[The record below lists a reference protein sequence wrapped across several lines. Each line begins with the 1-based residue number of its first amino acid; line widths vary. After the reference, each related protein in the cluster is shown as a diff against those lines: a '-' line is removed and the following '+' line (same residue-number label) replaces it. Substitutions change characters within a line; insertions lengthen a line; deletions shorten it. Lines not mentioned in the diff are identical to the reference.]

1 MQVRPNTKCGKKHFR
16 FYLPLESFLLSIT
29 SAPSILGKESLKTKV
44 LPISCP
50 RRLVS
55 NNKNLIRKVS
65 HIETRT
71 ITAGGF
77 INT

>member
-1 MQVRPNTKCGKKHFR
+1 MWKKAFSVLSSIR
-16 FYLPLESFLLSIT
+16 KFSLSIT

>member
-1 MQVRPNTKCGKKHFR
+1 MQVDRIPNVEKSIFG
-16 FYLPLESFLLSIT
+16 FYLPVESFLLSIT

-55 NNKNLIRKVS
+55 KNKNLIRKVS